1 MDTVSKEKRSN
12 MMAGIRSSNTKP
24 EIIIRKVLHLS
35 GFRFRLHKKI
45 EGIRPDIVLP
55 KWNTCIFVHGCYWH
69 RHEGC
74 RLASIPKS
82 NVAFWREKFD
92 QNVARDL
99 RNINQLEAVGWKVG
113 VIWECTTRSGLALN
127 SISGL
132 IKGLKSWEL

>member
-24 EIIIRKVLHLS
+24 EIIIRKVLHSS

-45 EGIRPDIVLP
+45 EGIRLDIVLP

-69 RHEGC
+69 RHKGC

-99 RNINQLEAVGWKVG
+99 RNINQLEAAGWKVG
-113 VIWECTTRSGLALN
+113 VIWECATRSGLGLN
-127 SISGL
+127 RISGL